1 MNVHVKAKPYVNIP
15 DDLRTLHKHARTLC
29 WLTEQVENAI
39 DSARKMGLP
48 DFETFADLA
57 TEQAYLVKR
66 EIESIQA
73 VADEP

>member
-1 MNVHVKAKPYVNIP
+1 MNAHVRAKQDVNIP
-15 DDLRTLHKHARTLC
+15 DDLQVLHKHVRTLC
-29 WLTEQVENAI
+29 WLTEQVERAF

-66 EIESIQA
+66 EIEKIQA
-73 VADEP
+73 VAGEP